1 MTGSRVKL
9 KMVSEITVLF
19 ATTFWSFPREFS
31 SLTPA
36 AIRNGPAGATIRSTS
51 DESTSVWV
59 TLVVGCARRDAQRSK

>member
-1 MTGSRVKL
+1 MTGPEKAPARSA
-9 KMVSEITVLF
+9 VLF

-51 DESTSVWV
+51 DESTSVRV
-59 TLVVGCARRDAQRSK
+59 TLVVECARRDAQRNRRW

>member
-1 MTGSRVKL
+1 M
-9 KMVSEITVLF
+9 LF

-51 DESTSVWV
+51 DESTSVRVFRYNHWCLS
-59 TLVVGCARRDAQRSK
+59 TRHQDSINELE